1 MIWILS
7 SAFTIAMVLCFL
19 PLALNLKFAE
29 TITVDDNIFRAFD
42 SLGFKMTLGAC
53 ISLSIP
59 LLLEIA
65 RDCAFAQS
73 KRIKK
78 NILANILLVL
88 SLIVPD
94 VVVLA
99 YVIPNRN
106 LRLLMCIN
114 QGRTV
119 ALISS
124 IYAYF
129 ILFGGQFFQRRI
141 HMCWYILVAAGT
153 VLFAF
158 GSSSSD
164 PLRIQDWVSLCLT
177 ILSMGIVITV
187 SFIWFRDL
195 HQTIT
200 VENRHLTTD
209 EYCINIY
216 VLASIIC
223 FCGLLI
229 AWVAFGSPRFSQMN
243 SEYFIITNILYAMY
257 YVVISVFQGGAV
269 RRQEIIEVS
278 AFLLFVFKCMIRKSL
293 VTCSNISLMEGGSL
307 HAFFYRKTY

>member
-177 ILSMGIVITV
+177 MLGMGIAITE
-187 SFIWFRDL
+187 SIIWFKNL
-195 HQTIT
+195 NQSIT
-200 VENRHLTTD
+200 VENRHLSTD

-216 VLASIIC
+216 ILASIIC
-223 FCGLLI
+223 FGGLLLTYL
-229 AWVAFGSPRFSQMN
+229 AFGSPRASQMN
-243 SEYFIITNILYAMY
+243 SEYLIITNILYAMY

-269 RRQEIIEVS
+269 RRHEIIEVS
-278 AFLLFVFKCMIRKSL
+278 VFLLIVCKC
-293 VTCSNISLMEGGSL
+293 
-307 HAFFYRKTY
+307 KTNKDLIATF